1 MPENQSSVARAH
13 MVDGV
18 LCLVYARPDIHTLT
32 HVFAHTRAHTQSDK
46 IFVLKSAIF
55 EC

>member
-32 HVFAHTRAHTQSDK
+32 HVFAHTQSDK